1 MVDLS
6 PYYSLLFSIVAVV
19 LYAVIAWQ
27 ISGEAFD
34 EKKFTRTLFLGF
46 LMALGF
52 NVSGTPLGSVYVS
65 PFASTLVASLI
76 SKFIN
81 SVASA
86 SSKTAQ
92 TQTPAPAP
100 T

>member
-6 PYYSLLFSIVAVV
+6 PYISLLVSVIAVV

-34 EKKFTRTLFLGF
+34 EKKFTRTLLLGF

-52 NVSGTPLGSVYVS
+52 NVSGTALGNVYVS
-65 PFASTLVASLI
+65 PFASTLIASLL
-76 SKFIN
+76 SKYIN
-81 SVASA
+81 ITQAS
-86 SSKTAQ
+86 
-92 TQTPAPAP
+92 
-100 T
+100 